1 MSKYFVGIDIGSTS
15 AKTVVL
21 DENKNI
27 IERILLPT
35 GWSSKETSEI
45 ILRKLNDLNFNVG
58 NSTIVATGY
67 GRVSVSFANKAVT
80 EITCHGKGAD
90 YLFGA
95 RATRPYE
102 ERARATRPYEAGED
116 DSCRGEH
123 CEPAVAD
130 SANELLVIDIGGQDT
145 KIIQI
150 KDGNVVDFLMND
162 KCSAGTGRFLEV
174 MSNALNLKMD
184 ELCNMASKGSDT
196 HISSLCTV
204 FAESEV
210 ISLIGRGEKR
220 ENIAF
225 AIVDSIIKKVCQQAQ
240 KLYRKGMKVCLTGG
254 LSEFKYISDSLGK
267 ELKTNVEA
275 KVDGR
280 YAGAIGA
287 ALAGM

>member
-1 MSKYFVGIDIGSTS
+1 VNKYFIGIDIGSTS

-27 IERILLPT
+27 VERILLPT

-45 ILRKLNDLNFNVG
+45 ILKKLNDLNYDVG

-95 RATRPYE
+95 RATRPY
-102 ERARATRPYEAGED
+102 D
-116 DSCRGEH
+116 CRGEH
-123 CEPAVAD
+123 CEPAVAN
-130 SANELLVIDIGGQDT
+130 SVSELLVIDIGGQDT

-184 ELCNMASKGSDT
+184 ELCDMASKGSDT

-240 KLYRKGMKVCLTGG
+240 KLYRPGIKVCLTGG

-280 YAGAIGA
+280 FAGAIGA

>member
-15 AKTVVL
+15 AKTIVL

-45 ILRKLNDLNFNVG
+45 ILKKLNELNFNVG

-80 EITCHGKGAD
+80 EITCHGKGAN
-90 YLFGA
+90 YLFGM
-95 RATRPYE
+95 
-102 ERARATRPYEAGED
+102 D
-116 DSCRGEH
+116 
-123 CEPAVAD
+123 
-130 SANELLVIDIGGQDT
+130 ANSKSDLLIIDIGGQDT
-145 KIIQI
+145 KIIQVEN
-150 KDGNVVDFLMND
+150 GNVVDFLMND

-184 ELCNMASKGSDT
+184 ELCDMAAKGSDT

-240 KLYRKGMKVCLTGG
+240 KLYKANMKVCLTGG

-275 KVDGR
+275 KIDGR

-287 ALAGM
+287 ALMGIS

>member
-1 MSKYFVGIDIGSTS
+1 MSKHFIGIDIGSTS

-21 DENKNI
+21 DDGKNV

-45 ILRKLNDLNFNVG
+45 ILKKLNELNLCDG

-80 EITCHGKGAD
+80 EITCHGKGAN
-90 YLFGA
+90 YLFGNNIQN
-95 RATRPYE
+95 
-102 ERARATRPYEAGED
+102 
-116 DSCRGEH
+116 RG
-123 CEPAVAD
+123 
-130 SANELLVIDIGGQDT
+130 LLIIDIGGQDT
-145 KIIQI
+145 KIIHVEN
-150 KDGNVVDFLMND
+150 GNVVDFLMND

-184 ELCNMASKGSDT
+184 ELCDMASRGSDT

-220 ENIAF
+220 ENIAY
-225 AIVDSIIKKVCQQAQ
+225 AIIDSIIKKVCQQAQ
-240 KLYRKGMKVCLTGG
+240 KLYKKDMKVCLTGG
-254 LSEFKYISDSLGK
+254 LSEFGYISDSLGK
-267 ELKTNVEA
+267 ELNVNVEA
-275 KVDGR
+275 TADGR

-287 ALAGM
+287 ALMGM

>member
-1 MSKYFVGIDIGSTS
+1 MFCRKFVSKYFIGIDIGSTS
-15 AKTVVL
+15 AKTIVL

-27 IERILLPT
+27 VERILLPT

-45 ILRKLNDLNFNVG
+45 IFKKLNELNFNAG

-80 EITCHGKGAD
+80 EITCHGKGAN
-90 YLFGA
+90 YLFGVGA
-95 RATRPYE
+95 K
-102 ERARATRPYEAGED
+102 
-116 DSCRGEH
+116 H
-123 CEPAVAD
+123 CEPVAAS
-130 SANELLVIDIGGQDT
+130 SASDLLIIDIGGQDT
-145 KIIQI
+145 KIIQVEN
-150 KDGNVVDFLMND
+150 GNVVDFLMND

-184 ELCNMASKGSDT
+184 ELCDMAAKGSDT
-196 HISSLCTV
+196 YISSLCTV

-240 KLYRKGMKVCLTGG
+240 KLYKPNMKVCLTGG

-267 ELKTNVEA
+267 ELKTSVEA
-275 KVDGR
+275 KIDGR

-287 ALAGM
+287 ALMGMT

>member
-45 ILRKLNDLNFNVG
+45 ILRKLNDLNYNVG

-90 YLFGA
+90 YLFG
-95 RATRPYE
+95 T
-102 ERARATRPYEAGED
+102 RATRPYEAGD
-116 DSCRGEH
+116 NVSCRGEH
-123 CEPAVAD
+123 CEPTVAN

-184 ELCNMASKGSDT
+184 ELCDMASKGSDT
-196 HISSLCTV
+196 YISSLCTV

-267 ELKTNVEA
+267 ELKTNVDA
-275 KVDGR
+275 KADGR
-280 YAGAIGA
+280 FAGAIGA

>member
-1 MSKYFVGIDIGSTS
+1 MSKFYIGIDIGSTS

-27 IERILLPT
+27 ISRILLPT

-45 ILRKLNDLNFNVG
+45 ILRKLNDLNFDIG

-80 EITCHGKGAD
+80 EITCHGKGAN

-95 RATRPYE
+95 NAKSI
-102 ERARATRPYEAGED
+102 D
-116 DSCRGEH
+116 DNDLGVLS
-123 CEPAVAD
+123 
-130 SANELLVIDIGGQDT
+130 NNLLIIDIGGQDT
-145 KIIQI
+145 KIIQVEN
-150 KDGNVVDFLMND
+150 GNVVDFLMND

-184 ELCNMASKGSDT
+184 ELCDMAEKGADT

-225 AIVDSIIKKVCQQAQ
+225 AIVDSIVKKVCQQAQ
-240 KLYRKGMKVCLTGG
+240 KLYKKDMKVCLTGG

-267 ELKTNVEA
+267 ELKTKVYA
-275 KVDGR
+275 KEDGR

-287 ALAGM
+287 ALMGI

>member
-21 DENKNI
+21 DEHKNI

-45 ILRKLNDLNFNVG
+45 ILKKLNDLNYNVG

-102 ERARATRPYEAGED
+102 AGED
-116 DSCRGEH
+116 DFCRGEH

-130 SANELLVIDIGGQDT
+130 SVSELLVIDIGGQDT

-184 ELCNMASKGSDT
+184 ELCDMASKGSDT

-275 KVDGR
+275 KEDGR
-280 YAGAIGA
+280 FAGAIGA

>member
-1 MSKYFVGIDIGSTS
+1 MSKHFIGIDIGSTS
-15 AKTVVL
+15 TKTVVL

-27 IERILLPT
+27 VERILLPT

-45 ILRKLNDLNFNVG
+45 ILKKLNELSLYDG
-58 NSTIVATGY
+58 NSTVVATGY

-80 EITCHGKGAD
+80 EITCHGKGAS
-90 YLFGA
+90 YLFG
-95 RATRPYE
+95 
-102 ERARATRPYEAGED
+102 
-116 DSCRGEH
+116 DSENVGASTAS
-123 CEPAVAD
+123 PISD
-130 SANELLVIDIGGQDT
+130 NLLIIDIGGQDT
-145 KIIQI
+145 KTIQVEN
-150 KDGNVVDFLMND
+150 GNVIDFLMND

-184 ELCNMASKGSDT
+184 ELCDMASRGSNT

-225 AIVDSIIKKVCQQAQ
+225 AIIDSIIKKVCQQAQ
-240 KLYRKGMKVCLTGG
+240 KLYRQGMKVCLTGG

-275 KVDGR
+275 KADGR

-287 ALAGM
+287 ALMGM

>member
-21 DENKNI
+21 DEHKNI

-45 ILRKLNDLNFNVG
+45 ILKKLNDLNYNVG

-95 RATRPYE
+95 RATRPY
-102 ERARATRPYEAGED
+102 D
-116 DSCRGEH
+116 CRGEL
-123 CEPAVAD
+123 CEPVVAD

-184 ELCNMASKGSDT
+184 ELCDMASKGSDT

-280 YAGAIGA
+280 FAGAIGA

>member
-1 MSKYFVGIDIGSTS
+1 MGELCEPNVWLRIVSKYFIGIDIGSTS
-15 AKTVVL
+15 AKTIVL

-27 IERILLPT
+27 VERILLPT

-45 ILRKLNDLNFNVG
+45 ILKKLNELNFNVG

-102 ERARATRPYEAGED
+102 EGAKQGE
-116 DSCRGEH
+116 SV
-123 CEPAVAD
+123 VAS
-130 SANELLVIDIGGQDT
+130 SASDMLIIDIGGQDT
-145 KIIQI
+145 KIIQLEN
-150 KDGNVVDFLMND
+150 GNVVDFLMND

-184 ELCNMASKGSDT
+184 ELCDMASKGSGT
-196 HISSLCTV
+196 YISSLCTV

-240 KLYRKGMKVCLTGG
+240 KLYKKDMKVCLTGG

-267 ELKTNVEA
+267 ELNTNVEA
-275 KVDGR
+275 KIDGR

-287 ALAGM
+287 ALMGMP

>member
-1 MSKYFVGIDIGSTS
+1 MNKYFIGIDIGSTS

-102 ERARATRPYEAGED
+102 ERAR

-123 CEPAVAD
+123 CEPAVAN

-184 ELCNMASKGSDT
+184 ELCDMASKGSDT
-196 HISSLCTV
+196 YISSLCTV

-275 KVDGR
+275 KEDGR

>member
-1 MSKYFVGIDIGSTS
+1 MSKHFIGIDIGSTS

-21 DENKNI
+21 DENKCI
-27 IERILLPT
+27 IERLLLPT

-45 ILRKLNDLNFNVG
+45 ILKKLNELNLYDG
-58 NSTIVATGY
+58 NQTIVATGY
-67 GRVSVSFANKAVT
+67 GRVSVSFANKSVT
-80 EITCHGKGAD
+80 EITCHGKGAN
-90 YLFGA
+90 YLFGNSSN
-95 RATRPYE
+95 
-102 ERARATRPYEAGED
+102 G
-116 DSCRGEH
+116 G
-123 CEPAVAD
+123 
-130 SANELLVIDIGGQDT
+130 NLLIIDIGGQDT

-150 KDGNVVDFLMND
+150 ENGNVVDFLMND

-184 ELCNMASKGSDT
+184 ELCDMASRGSNT

-220 ENIAF
+220 ENIAY

-240 KLYRKGMKVCLTGG
+240 KLYKSGMKVCLTGG

-267 ELKTNVEA
+267 ELKTCVEA
-275 KVDGR
+275 SADGR

-287 ALAGM
+287 ALMGIS